1 LKELER
7 IYGIQQG
14 KRTDLETFPQNAEKT
29 ASQEDLASQLTQEI
43 NCLVSLWQYAWKYG
57 DVADIMAKTDPAGIA
72 TLYTLLH
79 LHAGNLCGIA
89 DSLKAA
95 MLAGGYEYTPEQVQE
110 RRGQIDS
117 KVETF
122 YQNES
127 IVKRHL
133 DAVFDIAHEVQA
145 ERQQGTGAGAENPVG
160 VGGS

>member
-1 LKELER
+1 M
-7 IYGIQQG
+7 
-14 KRTDLETFPQNAEKT
+14 AEKT
-29 ASQEDLASQLTQEI
+29 IKDFMQYKVEKGGEKWFATLAALSMQQTLLQITQEI

-110 RRGQIDS
+110 RRRQIDS

-127 IVKRHL
+127 IAKRHL

-145 ERQQGTGAGAENPVG
+145 ERQQATGAESPT
-160 VGGS
+160 GGRG